1 MMTKMLFG
9 VACATSSI
17 FYLNDRYKDTPSPFI
32 YDKTKKNTKCLTY
45 LKNHRRNQCPFIY
58 QGYTV
63 ESIRTTDTKWS
74 DIPNWSTTFCV
85 FRHLMQHCNFIIWNH
100 FIEDTFFCRKSKN
113 TILLKIDKTSPIFF
127 HKLEGFN
134 DENVMIYHDMLKYL
148 SSQINIDSARS
159 LIDSCFIHCPKMIP
173 KKELKGKREGCMNKM

>member
-85 FRHLMQHCNFIIWNH
+85 FRHLMRHCNVLSYQQFANNAGLVLRYPIKRWKTH
-100 FIEDTFFCRKSKN
+100 QSDRKVLLFSTF
-113 TILLKIDKTSPIFF
+113 
-127 HKLEGFN
+127 
-134 DENVMIYHDMLKYL
+134 MI
-148 SSQINIDSARS
+148 
-159 LIDSCFIHCPKMIP
+159 
-173 KKELKGKREGCMNKM
+173 